1 MEPLPTSGTEKRKPG
16 KGQREE
22 ENKVDNPSNLWYEF
36 KNLLLLADGGFGFL
50 SGGFAEGV
58 EKKSG
63 GKKS

>member
-1 MEPLPTSGTEKRKPG
+1 MRKPG
-16 KGQREE
+16 KGHREKENE

-50 SGGFAEGV
+50 SGGFGEGV
-58 EKKSG
+58 EKKPG